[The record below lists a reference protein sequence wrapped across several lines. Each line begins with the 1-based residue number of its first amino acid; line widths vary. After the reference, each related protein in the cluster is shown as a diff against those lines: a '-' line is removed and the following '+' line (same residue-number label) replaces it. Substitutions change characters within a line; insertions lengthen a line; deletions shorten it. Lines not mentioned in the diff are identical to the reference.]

1 MLLVAVGVMMA
12 ISGVFV
18 YASEP
23 ISTSILPTDSLS
35 ILISCSVAMAVSGL
49 IAFIVI
55 PLRKRRTDGV
65 QGVRIRW
72 IVVDAIIM
80 ATLAT
85 AFLIA
90 GLILSL
96 QTPSSINARL
106 SDFWETASPVVLT
119 VIQERGQCC
128 GFAGLNDRVLEP
140 CKRYAEAVGCSSV
153 LLDDYKYY
161 AKSILQPALFA
172 LGSLCILASIL
183 ALVFSFVRLRLRNQE
198 AKEHEAILFQASL
211 AAGDDGI
218 LPTKLK
224 RSQPFDAWHKA
235 VFL

>member
-1 MLLVAVGVMMA
+1 MA
-12 ISGVFV
+12 ISGIFV
-18 YASEP
+18 YVSEP

-35 ILISCSVAMAVSGL
+35 IMISCSVAMAVSGL

-96 QTPSSINARL
+96 QTPSAINTRL

-119 VIQERGQCC
+119 LIQERGQCC

-140 CKRYAEAVGCSSV
+140 CKRYAEAVGCASV

-172 LGSLCILASIL
+172 LGSLSVLASIL
-183 ALVFSFVRLRLRNQE
+183 ALVFSLVRLRLRHQE